1 MTTIPRKTAER
12 LIKTVG
18 KFQRILEKA
27 KAKDINEADTV
38 KIITDMLAVVFGYD
52 KYAEITSEFAIRG
65 TYCDLAILAE
75 GKIQYII
82 EVKAI
87 GIQLNQQHLKQAVD
101 YCANKGVQ
109 WAVLT
114 NGISWEIYRIRFEKP
129 IKYDLLQSFNFLN
142 INPKK
147 IEDQEILFLLCKK
160 GLKSEA
166 KEEYYERIKCV
177 NRFVIGALILNDSI
191 TNVIKRD
198 LRKLSSGLKIDTS
211 EIEKILRNEVIKREV
226 LEGEA
231 AMKAKSRVKR
241 LFHSKT
247 TSKPK
252 VSKPSTIEQSP
263 TEPSTIIKFTPKEE

>member
-1 MTTIPRKTAER
+1 MATIPKKTVER

-18 KFQRILEKA
+18 KFQRILENA

-52 KYAEITSEFAIRG
+52 KYAEITSEFAIRN
-65 TYCDLAILAE
+65 TYCDLAILTD

-87 GIQLNQQHLKQAVD
+87 GIQLNQHHLRQAVE
-101 YCANKGVQ
+101 YCSNKGVQ

-129 IKYDLLQSFNFLN
+129 IKSDLLQSFNFLD

-160 GLKSEA
+160 GLKGEA
-166 KEEYYERIKCV
+166 KEEYYERIQCV
-177 NRFVIGALILNDSI
+177 NRFVISALILNDNI
-191 TNVIKRD
+191 TNAIKRD

-211 EIEKILRNEVIKREV
+211 EIEKILRNEVIKRDA

-231 AMKAKSRVKR
+231 AMKAKSHVKK
-241 LFHSKT
+241 LYSKIT
-247 TSKPK
+247 SKPTSKPK
-252 VSKPSTIEQSP
+252 VSKPSTIGQSP
-263 TEPSTIIKFTPKEE
+263 TEPSQPQ